1 MGGGGRWVGGPP
13 GAGQDHPLQ
22 LAVGKTGPGS
32 RGSGWRRWQGAPWR
46 GCGLRAGDGC
56 DPRQGATEGAGV
68 WAGAAEAVVAGP
80 WGRRPG
86 WGFRTPGGAVVR
98 GSRAPLAATQSSEPD
113 HSPEPRRGPGSH
125 RVPRAARCLNGGKK
139 SFEAVFSHRVHM
151 SSFLLMCWF
160 LWGRRAAVSAP
171 GEGASGGLQGIKC
184 FVEPGR
190 SGGA

>member
-56 DPRQGATEGAGV
+56 DPRQGVTEGAGV

-80 WGRRPG
+80 WGRPPRLGLQDARWRCCPRLEGAAGRDPELRARPQ
-86 WGFRTPGGAVVR
+86 PGAQEGPGLAQGSESSSVLKWWKKVLRSCVFPQSPYVFLPLNVLVFMGPKSCCLSSGR
-98 GSRAPLAATQSSEPD
+98 GSLGRP
-113 HSPEPRRGPGSH
+113 PRD
-125 RVPRAARCLNGGKK
+125 
-139 SFEAVFSHRVHM
+139 
-151 SSFLLMCWF
+151 
-160 LWGRRAAVSAP
+160 
-171 GEGASGGLQGIKC
+171 
-184 FVEPGR
+184 
-190 SGGA
+190 